1 MTIISTGSG
10 SVDKLLDGGIRTGH
24 VTDIFGN
31 SKYARSSLSLS
42 ICINA
47 VRSLPK
53 SVVIFVDTQGNF
65 RPEILLN
72 YLNNNEERE
81 ILRRIIVVR
90 LYSARL
96 FSSLIKK
103 SISYHPEVLLVDNF
117 TSLWN
122 TDFHGIAK
130 HLSIMRGLRELAL
143 TALDH
148 DVATIITN
156 PSVPRI
162 HNVLHR
168 EGMNPNAKDSIPR
181 LIYGQETLGS
191 TLSLF
196 TSIVLSLERI
206 EIQNSNYTVKL
217 VKPAKNSLCRMG
229 ISKGLIH
236 DVDNIE

>member
-1 MTIISTGSG
+1 MTIISTGSE
-10 SVDKLLDGGIRTGH
+10 SVDKLLDGGIKTGH

-31 SKYARSSLSLS
+31 SKYARNSLSLS

-47 VRSLPK
+47 VRNLPK

-96 FSSLIKK
+96 LSSLIKK
-103 SISYHPEVLLVDNF
+103 SISYQPEVLLVDNF

-130 HLSIMRGLRELAL
+130 HLSIMRSLRELAL
-143 TALDH
+143 AALDH

-181 LIYGQETLGS
+181 LIYQETLGS
-191 TLSLF
+191 SLSLF

-206 EIQNSNYTVKL
+206 ENQNSNYTVKL
-217 VKPAKNSLCRMG
+217 VKPAKKSLCRMG
-229 ISKGLIH
+229 VSKGLIH

>member
-1 MTIISTGSG
+1 VTIISTGSE
-10 SVDKLLDGGIRTGH
+10 SVDKLLDGGIKTGH

-31 SKYARSSLSLS
+31 SKYARNSLSLS

-47 VRSLPK
+47 VRNLPK

-96 FSSLIKK
+96 LSSLIKK
-103 SISYHPEVLLVDNF
+103 SISYQPEVLLVDNF

-130 HLSIMRGLRELAL
+130 HLSIMRSLRELAL
-143 TALDH
+143 AALDH

-181 LIYGQETLGS
+181 LIYQETLGS
-191 TLSLF
+191 SLSLF

-206 EIQNSNYTVKL
+206 ENQNSNYTVKL
-217 VKPAKNSLCRMG
+217 VKPAKKSLCRMG
-229 ISKGLIH
+229 VNKGLIH